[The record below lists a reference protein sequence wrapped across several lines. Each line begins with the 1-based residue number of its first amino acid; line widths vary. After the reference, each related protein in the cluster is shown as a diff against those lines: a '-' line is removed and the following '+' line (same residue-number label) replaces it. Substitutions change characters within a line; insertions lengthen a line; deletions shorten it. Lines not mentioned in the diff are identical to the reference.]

1 MASTIFLLA
10 FVVWFFLAVPSWW
23 GGPSLSDLATACFML
38 GVFLFAPLNPAHR
51 LWGRELT
58 RDLVRLGGMALVFV
72 GLGLF
77 IAEMA
82 LTGAWGWVWWSVFVL
97 ALTAVVGVAGYF
109 YGPDDGSDPEDGSPE
124 GRDPIN

>member
-1 MASTIFLLA
+1 
-10 FVVWFFLAVPSWW
+10 
-23 GGPSLSDLATACFML
+23 ML
-38 GVFLFAPLNPAHR
+38 GVFLFTPLNPAHR

-58 RDLVRLGGMALVFV
+58 RDLVRLGGMALAFV

-82 LTGAWGWVWWSVFVL
+82 LTEAWGWVWWSAFVL
-97 ALTAVVGVAGYF
+97 GLTSVVLVAGHY
-109 YGPDDGSDPEDGSPE
+109 YGPEAEARSEAANPE